1 MEIHCRFQ
9 NTTIVLLP
17 SDQQF
22 IKICETFET
31 LGRFRENAIDLS
43 FFNHNAFQHLRQ
55 KVSHNVPIPLNKD
68 ILIKVTEIASFLNIS
83 ESNLL
88 AILPNAQISIGN
100 VEEFL
105 PFIHRLL
112 TRGYPNIAKECSIQ
126 GRLPLQLLNDQAISS
141 NKFIKAFRKAK
152 CL

>member
-1 MEIHCRFQ
+1 MEIHCKFQ
-9 NTTIVLLP
+9 DTTNVLVP

-22 IKICETFET
+22 IKICETFEA
-31 LGRFRENAIDLS
+31 LGRFSENAIDLS
-43 FFNHNAFQHLRQ
+43 FFDQDAFQHLKQ
-55 KVSHNVPIPLNKD
+55 KVSHNIPIPLNKD
-68 ILIKVTEIASFLNIS
+68 ILIKVSEIASFLNIS

-112 TRGYPNIAKECSIQ
+112 REQSLFIRWRGWKILGGSIF
-126 GRLPLQLLNDQAISS
+126 
-141 NKFIKAFRKAK
+141 FI
-152 CL
+152 